1 MGYKIKGRN
10 TFLNEYE
17 DINRNYSGN
26 VTNNIESI
34 TAEEEEDTSLI
45 ENNVKGPNKNFYLCY
60 EKDVKSTESVVGE
73 IPIRTSFGFKCLSL
87 EGAYWR

>member
-1 MGYKIKGRN
+1 MSSRGGYWRMGYKIKGRN

-34 TAEEEEDTSLI
+34 TAEEEEDTS
-45 ENNVKGPNKNFYLCY
+45 
-60 EKDVKSTESVVGE
+60 
-73 IPIRTSFGFKCLSL
+73 
-87 EGAYWR
+87 

>member
-1 MGYKIKGRN
+1 MSSRGGCWRMGYKIKGRN

-34 TAEEEEDTSLI
+34 TAEEEEDTS
-45 ENNVKGPNKNFYLCY
+45 
-60 EKDVKSTESVVGE
+60 
-73 IPIRTSFGFKCLSL
+73 
-87 EGAYWR
+87 